1 MANKSLITGKTW
13 DQMNNAEKSAHVIGR
28 GESYNQPFFDME
40 AGQAWLNNNIG
51 DKRTQT
57 ELFVKARDAAADR
70 IEDGTFNITNPNKIA
85 NAIRLAEAAQPA
97 FETPSEFGGVATTT
111 PATLGVNTREP
122 IDTSIYSSIT
132 APNNAYSNELQVT
145 GSWDNNQGY
154 TLYNPETGQYESYAM
169 PENVNGRNPFV
180 PGNGVTS
187 YYQTPDGNTVLGFN
201 PSRSSTVD
209 DGTGSGSVVVALPPN
224 NPPNPVVPPPPP
236 VVPPVVPPVNPVD
249 PFDPAIPVTGKP
261 PTNDWPEF
269 PYNPGYTNVPP
280 PTGDGTFLKG
290 NPPPDTSWDWD
301 YFRDKAGGDRQWGG
315 YDVDYQ
321 AFERYQ
327 PGMDSPWGMPN
338 IEGNNND
345 FYQQQF
351 VNLLRDEQGFDA
363 RQREAQRRQQEAYE
377 NPYEAIE
384 MDWSWANN
392 GQGLPEVIMGTG
404 QIPATSYQLSNNF
417 NNNTTNSE
425 VLNTL
430 KGLKS
435 FNNESD
441 QANFTNWLGNGN
453 NSSFLD
459 ATDWV
464 NRMNNPSNDYIT
476 MRDEF
481 SQGNDFTGR
490 IFDSIYNPLPM
501 GPQAPVGYAQPYGFG
516 PNYSTQ
522 GN

>member
-1 MANKSLITGKTW
+1 MANESIITGKTW

-28 GESYNQPFFDME
+28 GESYNQPFFNME
-40 AGQAWLNNNIG
+40 TGQAWLDSNIG
-51 DKRTQT
+51 DKKAQT
-57 ELFVKARDAAADR
+57 ELFVRARDAAADR
-70 IEDGTFNITNPNKIA
+70 IEDGTFNITDPNKISA
-85 NAIRLAEAAQPA
+85 AIRLAELAQPA

-111 PATLGVNTREP
+111 PATLGVSTREP

-201 PSRSSTVD
+201 PSRAQTIN
-209 DGTGSGSVVVALPPN
+209 DGDNGSIVVALPPN
-224 NPPNPVVPPPPP
+224 NPP
-236 VVPPVVPPVNPVD
+236 
-249 PFDPAIPVTGKP
+249 TT
-261 PTNDWPEF
+261 PTNNLPVYVE
-269 PYNPGYTNVPP
+269 PPGYGNVPP
-280 PTGDGTFLKG
+280 PTGDGTFVEG

-301 YFRDKAGGDRQWGG
+301 YFRDKAVGDRQWGG

-392 GQGLPEVIMGTG
+392 GQGLPEIVMGTG
-404 QIPATSYQLSNNF
+404 VQAEKQYNLSNNF
-417 NNNTTNSE
+417 STDSSNID
-425 VLNTL
+425 VLNQL
-430 KGLKS
+430 RGLDS
-435 FNNESD
+435 FDNESD
-441 QANFTNWLGNGN
+441 QQNFDNWLSPFEGQEQWANDNTWANWADKESFSNTQGGNQSPFLGRVWGN
-453 NSSFLD
+453 
-459 ATDWV
+459 
-464 NRMNNPSNDYIT
+464 
-476 MRDEF
+476 
-481 SQGNDFTGR
+481 
-490 IFDSIYNPLPM
+490 IYNLQPS
-501 GPQAPVGYAQPYGFG
+501 GPTTPVGYAQPYGFG
-516 PNYSTQ
+516 PNYNASTT
-522 GN
+522 GG